1 MRNHSS
7 DTNAWPGWAN
17 SLADEVIALR
27 SALDSMRHELQQEKV
42 RANNWEGVA
51 TDQEAALDSM
61 REERDTFKRGVNE
74 NAALVDEQRE
84 RAEAAEAEL
93 ARLREGLIAKATF
106 WEENAG
112 RFTHG
117 ADTVLRES
125 AHALRVLATPPGYSA
140 VRRPGEVHIGNPRG
154 LIAVWLDE
162 QDAHDMAAH
171 YGHRDAFSGE
181 LIAAIDKAYP
191 AAPPD
196 TADDEAISREV
207 AARDAADTGERLTIE
222 ELERQ
227 VLAPPDTAEER

>member
-1 MRNHSS
+1 MTHVCSRCQERTRYGRITDLGDVSIVGPRGVAHIQHEWNLERTLCGRNATGTDWWWRLAVNADDVSEVEALRDYNDRVIETVRNHSS

-27 SALDSMRHELQQEKV
+27 SAFDPMRHELQQEKV

-125 AHALRVLATPPGYSA
+125 AHALRVLATPP
-140 VRRPGEVHIGNPRG
+140 
-154 LIAVWLDE
+154 
-162 QDAHDMAAH
+162 
-171 YGHRDAFSGE
+171 
-181 LIAAIDKAYP
+181 
-191 AAPPD
+191 D
-196 TADDEAISREV
+196 TA
-207 AARDAADTGERLTIE
+207 
-222 ELERQ
+222 
-227 VLAPPDTAEER
+227 P